1 VFVVQNRKLAY
12 FLLLLIIC
20 SITIIAPRKTE
31 AQTEYSIEIQG
42 YTWDKST
49 ISICVLPQKNM
60 SWWKP
65 AYLDA
70 ALHGIAQWNNA
81 IQEFASNN
89 TDYSYLSS
97 VQFVPSIKYENVSGF
112 DVYMGWIAH
121 CSSDSTIGKTQ
132 AAIESPCVVINATV
146 CLTAK
151 APSGHVM
158 TETDMQNIV
167 VHELGHT
174 LGLSHCNY
182 TSDVMY
188 PSVYYTETVKPLSS
202 LNLYAVSQVFEW
214 LKTQD
219 TSSITCPSG
228 SVVTMPQNMSYG
240 QFQIATANLP
250 GSPMNIAEYFLQPEK
265 LVTIAFALVLIVTTA
280 LLFRKKKPDKSE

>member
-1 VFVVQNRKLAY
+1 MLF
-12 FLLLLIIC
+12 FIC
-20 SITIIAPRKTE
+20 STILVVPSKAD
-31 AQTEYSIEIQG
+31 AQTEYSIGIQG
-42 YTWDKST
+42 YTWNKST
-49 ISICVLPQKNM
+49 ISICVILQENM
-60 SWWKP
+60 SWWKS

-70 ALHGIAQWNNA
+70 ALHGIAQWNDA
-81 IQEFASNN
+81 IQEFATNN
-89 TDYSYLSS
+89 TEYSYMSS
-97 VQFVPSIKYENVSGF
+97 VQFVPSVEYENVSGF
-112 DVYMGWIAH
+112 DVYMGWIVQ
-121 CSSDSTIGKTQ
+121 CSSESTIGRTQ
-132 AAIESPCVVINATV
+132 AAIKSPCVVINATV

-202 LNLYAVSQVFEW
+202 LNLYAASQIFEW

-219 TSSITCPSG
+219 NQSITCLTD
-228 SVVTMPQNMSYG
+228 SVVTLPQTIAYS
-240 QFQIATANLP
+240 QFQITTANLP
-250 GSPMNIAEYFLQPEK
+250 ESPMNLVEYFLQPEK
-265 LVTIAFALVLIVTTA
+265 LITITFALVLIVTTA
-280 LLFRKKKPDKSE
+280 LLFRKKKKPDKSE

>member
-1 VFVVQNRKLAY
+1 M
-12 FLLLLIIC
+12 IIC
-20 SITIIAPRKTE
+20 SVIVLVPPKTE

-49 ISICVLPQKNM
+49 INVCVIPQENM

-97 VQFVPSIKYENVSGF
+97 VQFVPSIRYGNVSGF
-112 DVYMGWIAH
+112 DVYMGWVAQ
-121 CSSDSTIGKTQ
+121 CSNDSTIGRTQ
-132 AAIESPCVVINATV
+132 AAIGFPCVVVNATV

-202 LNLYAVSQVFEW
+202 LNLYGVSQIFG
-214 LKTQD
+214 LLTTQD
-219 TSSITCPSG
+219 NQSITCPTG
-228 SVVTMPQNMSYG
+228 TVVTLPQNMSYT

-250 GSPMNIAEYFLQPEK
+250 DSPMNLVEYFLQPEK

-280 LLFRKKKPDKSE
+280 LLFRKKKKPDKSK